1 MKRFLWLVLL
11 AGCQSAPQA
20 PAPNT
25 AGTASTTP
33 VPTVAQT
40 ALPVTATPSGTSTPV
55 AVPTANA
62 VEAARLTADFAYN
75 GLTNRARAEML
86 LAHLFAAGKSGLIVS
101 WNAYPEGGTKFEV
114 VYSIDTIASLSKP
127 KDQPKTTRQSPF
139 EPMPR
144 VKGKG
149 IELSWT
155 YDFKD
160 QTCLPRDPATQALYE
175 LKPRLDEQGLE
186 AVLPRTWR
194 TTAVQVPTLVAPS
207 PLEDV
212 PDAPVAEESP
222 ATPVEPVLFT
232 GFLGEG
238 KERRA
243 VITHA
248 GQSYSLAVG
257 EKEGGF
263 LVKSMED
270 SEVQIEYQGS
280 TMRLEPGNQWT
291 PGEF

>member
-20 PAPNT
+20 PAPL
-25 AGTASTTP
+25 AGTTSTTP
-33 VPTVAQT
+33 GPTVSQT
-40 ALPVTATPSGTSTPV
+40 ALPPTATPNGT
-55 AVPTANA
+55 PTAVA
-62 VEAARLTADFAYN
+62 SASETAEDAARLTADFVHN

-86 LAHLFAAGKSGLIVS
+86 LAHLFAAGKSGLVVS
-101 WNAYPEGGTKFEV
+101 WKGYPEGGSKFEV

-127 KDQPKTTRQSPF
+127 KDQPTPTRKSPF
-139 EPMPR
+139 EPAPR

-149 IELSWT
+149 IELTWT
-155 YDFKD
+155 YDFQDK
-160 QTCLPRDPATQALYE
+160 TCLPRDPATQALYE

-194 TTAVQVPTLVAPS
+194 TATVQVPTLVAPS
-207 PLEDV
+207 PMEDI
-212 PDAPVAEESP
+212 PQAPIAEESP
-222 ATPVEPVLFT
+222 APPAEPIMFT

-243 VITHA
+243 IITHS

-257 EKEGGF
+257 QKAGGF

-270 SEVQIEYQGS
+270 SEVEIEYQGN
-280 TMRLEPGNQWT
+280 TLRLEPGNQWT